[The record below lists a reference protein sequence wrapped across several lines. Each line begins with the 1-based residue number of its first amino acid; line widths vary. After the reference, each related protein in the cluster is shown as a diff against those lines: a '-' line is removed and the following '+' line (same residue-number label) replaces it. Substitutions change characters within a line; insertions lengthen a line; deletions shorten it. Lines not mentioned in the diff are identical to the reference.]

1 MKTVCLYYSRSGRTK
16 SIMERM
22 ANMLDADLFEYTDG
36 KDRGGVKGYV
46 GSCIDSYRPLPQ
58 VEIIGGEPDWDKYD
72 RVIVAMPV
80 WAEAP
85 CVVGKAFLKQY
96 SGKFKGDL
104 HLVVTHMSKAGYGK
118 AIAKAY
124 VYSAVKP
131 KSYLSLQTKNHDC
144 GAEIK
149 HFVKELEAGSR

>member
-22 ANMLDADLFEYTDG
+22 ANMLDADLIEYTDG
-36 KDRGGVKGYV
+36 KDRSGFKGYV

-58 VEIIGGEPDWDKYD
+58 VEIIGGEPDWEKYD

-96 SGKFKGDL
+96 SSKFKGDL
-104 HLVVTHMSKAGYGK
+104 HLVVTHMSKANYGK
-118 AIAKAY
+118 AIAKSYA
-124 VYSAVKP
+124 YSAVKP
-131 KSYLSLQTKNHDC
+131 ESYLSLQTKNHDC

-149 HFVKELEAGSR
+149 HFVETIGK

>member
-1 MKTVCLYYSRSGRTK
+1 MKTVCLYYSRTGKTR

-22 ANMLDADLFEYTDG
+22 ARMLDADLFEYTDG
-36 KDRGGVKGYV
+36 KDRSGVKGYIS
-46 GSCIDSYRPLPQ
+46 SCIDTYREMPP
-58 VEIIGGEPDWDKYD
+58 VSIIGGEPEWDKYD

-104 HLVVTHMSKAGYGK
+104 YLVVTHMARADYSKS
-118 AIAKAY
+118 ICKAY
-124 VYSAVKP
+124 LYSSVRP
-131 KSYLSLQTKNHDC
+131 KAHLSLQTKNRDC
-144 GAEIK
+144 GADIK
-149 HFVKELEAGSR
+149 HFVQAIGK

>member
-1 MKTVCLYYSRSGRTK
+1 MKTVCLYYSRSGNTK
-16 SIMERM
+16 SVMERM
-22 ANMLDADLFEYTDG
+22 ARMLDADFFEYTDG
-36 KDRGGVKGYV
+36 KDRSGVKGYLT
-46 GSCIDSYRPLPQ
+46 SCVDSYRKLPE
-58 VEIIGGEPDWDKYD
+58 VKIVGGEPEWEKYD

-96 SGKFKGDL
+96 SSKFRGDL
-104 HLVVTHMSKAGYGK
+104 HLVVTHMSKADYGK

-124 VYSAVKP
+124 GYSAVRP

-144 GAEIK
+144 GAEIRR
-149 HFVKELEAGSR
+149 FVKTLGE

>member
-1 MKTVCLYYSRSGRTK
+1 MKTVCLYYSRTGKTK
-16 SIMERM
+16 SIMEKM
-22 ANMLDADLFEYTDG
+22 ARMLDADLFEYTDG
-36 KDRGGVKGYV
+36 KDRSGVKGYIE
-46 GSCIDSYRPLPQ
+46 SCIDSYRRLPL
-58 VEIIGGEPDWDKYD
+58 VNIIGGEPEWDKFD

-96 SGKFKGDL
+96 SSRFNGDL
-104 HLVVTHMSKAGYGK
+104 HLIVTHMSKADYGK

-124 VYSAVKP
+124 GYSSVKP

-149 HFVKELEAGSR
+149 NFVQKIGK

>member
-1 MKTVCLYYSRSGRTK
+1 
-16 SIMERM
+16 MERM
-22 ANMLDADLFEYTDG
+22 AKMLDADLFEYTDG
-36 KDRGGVKGYV
+36 KDRSGVKGYIE
-46 GSCIDSYRPLPQ
+46 SCIDSYRRLPL
-58 VEIIGGEPDWDKYD
+58 VNIIGGEPEWEKYD

-96 SGKFKGDL
+96 SSRFNGDL
-104 HLVVTHMSKAGYGK
+104 HLIVTHMSKADYGK

-124 VYSAVKP
+124 GYSSVKP
-131 KSYLSLQTKNHDC
+131 ESYLSLQTKNHDC

-149 HFVKELEAGSR
+149 NFVQKIEK

>member
-1 MKTVCLYYSRSGRTK
+1 ML
-16 SIMERM
+16 
-22 ANMLDADLFEYTDG
+22 LDADLFEYTDG
-36 KDRGGVKGYV
+36 KDRSGAKGYLA
-46 GSCIDSYRPLPQ
+46 SCVDCFKPLPQ
-58 VEIIGGEPDWDKYD
+58 VSILGDGPEWEKYD
-72 RVIVAMPV
+72 RVIVAMPI

-96 SGKFKGDL
+96 SSKFKGDL
-104 HLVVTHMSKAGYGK
+104 HLVVTHMSKANYGK

-144 GAEIK
+144 GAEIR
-149 HFVKELEAGSR
+149 HFVKELER

>member
-1 MKTVCLYYSRSGRTK
+1 MKTVCLYYSRTGKTK
-16 SIMERM
+16 SIMERIAM
-22 ANMLDADLFEYTDG
+22 LLDADLFEYTDG
-36 KDRGGVKGYV
+36 KDRSGAKGYLA
-46 GSCIDSYRPLPQ
+46 SCVDCFKPLPQ
-58 VEIIGGEPDWDKYD
+58 VSIVGAEPEWEKYD

-96 SGKFKGDL
+96 SSKFKGEL
-104 HLVVTHMSKAGYGK
+104 HLVVTHMSKADYGK

-124 VYSAVKP
+124 AYSAVKP

-149 HFVKELEAGSR
+149 HFVQTLEK